1 MSDSEQFVTYE
12 VDSNDIAIVR
22 LNRPKANA
30 LSKELLRQLG
40 KVADE
45 LLVSPPHAV
54 VIHGGERI
62 FAAGAD
68 ITEFGGIK
76 EAVETAGVFHEVL
89 NKIARIPRVTIA
101 SINGFA
107 LGGGCEL
114 AMACDFRVAA
124 TDSKLGQPEVLL
136 GLIPG
141 GGGTQRL
148 SRLVGVAKAKDLIFS
163 GRAVSAD
170 EALGIGL
177 VDKVFDP
184 EKVFSEAYA
193 WALSFAKGAVV
204 AQGLAKKAI
213 DVGLA
218 GSLEHGLDVE
228 RLVFSEVFG
237 TKDAQ
242 IGVSSFLANGPGK
255 AVFVGE

>member
-1 MSDSEQFVTYE
+1 MSDSEKFVSLE
-12 VDSNDIAIVR
+12 VDSNQIAIVR

-30 LSKELLRQLG
+30 LSKQLLRQLG
-40 KVADE
+40 EVADQ
-45 LLVSPPHAV
+45 LLESLPHAL
-54 VIHGGERI
+54 VIYGGERI

-68 ITEFGGIK
+68 ISEFGGIK

-89 NKIARIPRVTIA
+89 NKMAGIPRVSIA
-101 SINGFA
+101 AINGFA

-124 TDSKLGQPEVLL
+124 SDAKLGQPEVLL

-148 SRLVGVAKAKDLIFS
+148 PRLVGVAKAKELIYS
-163 GRAVSAD
+163 GRAVSAQ
-170 EALGIGL
+170 EALEIGL
-177 VDKVFDP
+177 VDKVFEPD
-184 EKVFSEAYA
+184 KVFEEAYA
-193 WALSFAKGAVV
+193 WALSFAKGAIL
-204 AQGLAKKAI
+204 AQGLSKKAI
-213 DVGLA
+213 DTGLA
-218 GSLEHGLDVE
+218 GTLEHGLDVE

-242 IGVSSFLANGPGK
+242 IGVRSFLENGPGK

>member
-1 MSDSEQFVTYE
+1 M
-12 VDSNDIAIVR
+12 
-22 LNRPKANA
+22 
-30 LSKELLRQLG
+30 
-40 KVADE
+40 
-45 LLVSPPHAV
+45 
-54 VIHGGERI
+54 
-62 FAAGAD
+62 
-68 ITEFGGIK
+68 
-76 EAVETAGVFHEVL
+76 
-89 NKIARIPRVTIA
+89 
-101 SINGFA
+101 
-107 LGGGCEL
+107 
-114 AMACDFRVAA
+114 
-124 TDSKLGQPEVLL
+124 L

>member
-1 MSDSEQFVTYE
+1 MSDIEKFVSVE
-12 VDSNDIAIVR
+12 IDSNKVAVVR

-40 KVADE
+40 EIADQ
-45 LLVSPPHAV
+45 LVEAPPHAV

-68 ITEFGGIK
+68 ITEFAGMA
-76 EAVETAGVFHEVL
+76 EAVGTAGMFHQVL
-89 NKIARIPRVTIA
+89 NKIASLPRVTIA
-101 SINGFA
+101 AINGFA

-124 TDSKLGQPEVLL
+124 TDSRLGQPEILL

-148 SRLVGVAKAKDLIFS
+148 ARLVGVAKAKDLIYS
-163 GRAVSAD
+163 GRAVSAQ
-170 EALGIGL
+170 EALEIGL
-177 VDKVFDP
+177 VDKVCEP
-184 EKVFSEAYA
+184 EKVFSEAYQ
-193 WALSFAKGAVV
+193 WAVSFAKGAVI

-213 DVGLA
+213 DTGLA
-218 GSLEHGLDVE
+218 GTLEHGLDVE

-242 IGVSSFLANGPGK
+242 IGVSSFLTNGPGK
-255 AVFVGE
+255 AVFLGE

>member
-1 MSDSEQFVTYE
+1 MSDSEKFVTVE
-12 VDSNDIAIVR
+12 VDSNDIAVVR
-22 LNRPKANA
+22 LDRPKANA
-30 LSKELLRQLG
+30 LSKALLRQLG
-40 KVADE
+40 DIADR
-45 LLVSPPHAV
+45 LLALPPHAV

-68 ITEFGGIK
+68 ISEFGGIK
-76 EAVETAGVFHEVL
+76 EAIETAGVFHEVL
-89 NKIARIPRVTIA
+89 NKIASIPRVTIA
-101 SINGFA
+101 AINGFA

-124 TDSKLGQPEVLL
+124 SDSKLGQPEVLL

-148 SRLVGVAKAKDLIFS
+148 PRLVGVAKAKDLIYS
-163 GRAVSAD
+163 GRAVSAQ
-170 EALGIGL
+170 EALEIGL
-177 VDKVFDP
+177 IDRISEPV
-184 EKVFSEAYA
+184 KVFSEAYD
-193 WALSFAKGAVV
+193 WALSFAKGAVL
-204 AQGLAKKAI
+204 AQGLSKKAI

-218 GSLEHGLDVE
+218 GTLQHGLDVE

-242 IGVSSFLANGPGK
+242 IGVSSFLTSGPGK

>member
-1 MSDSEQFVTYE
+1 MSDSEKFVTYE
-12 VDSNDIAIVR
+12 VDSNDIAVIR
-22 LNRPKANA
+22 LDRPKANA
-30 LSKELLRQLG
+30 ISKALLRQLG
-40 KVADE
+40 DVADQ
-45 LLVSPPHAV
+45 LLISPPHAV
-54 VIHGGERI
+54 LIHGGERI

-68 ITEFGGIK
+68 ITEFAGIK
-76 EAVETAGVFHEVL
+76 EAIETAGIFHEVL

-124 TDSKLGQPEVLL
+124 TDSRLGQPEVLL

-148 SRLVGVAKAKDLIFS
+148 PRLVGVAKAKDLIYS
-163 GRAVSAD
+163 GRAVSAN
-170 EALGIGL
+170 EALEIGL
-177 VDKVFDP
+177 VDRVCDP
-184 EKVFSEAYA
+184 DKVFSEAYA

-204 AQGLAKKAI
+204 AQGLSKKAI
-213 DVGLA
+213 DLGLA
-218 GSLEHGLDVE
+218 GTLSHGLDVE

-237 TKDAQ
+237 TKDAE
-242 IGVSSFLANGPGK
+242 IGVTSFLTNGPGK
-255 AVFVGE
+255 AVFLGE

>member
-1 MSDSEQFVTYE
+1 MSDSGKFVSVE
-12 VDSNDIAIVR
+12 VDANDIAVVR

-40 KVADE
+40 EIADQ
-45 LLVSPPHAV
+45 LLASPPHAM

-68 ITEFGGIK
+68 ISEFGGIK
-76 EAVETAGVFHEVL
+76 EAIETAGVFHEVL
-89 NKIARIPRVTIA
+89 NKVASIPRATIA
-101 SINGFA
+101 AINGFA

-124 TDSKLGQPEVLL
+124 SDSRLGQPEVLL

-148 SRLVGVAKAKDLIFS
+148 PRLVGVAKAKDLVFS
-163 GRAVSAD
+163 GRAVSAQ
-170 EALGIGL
+170 EALEIGL
-177 VDKVFDP
+177 VDKVFEPD
-184 EKVFSEAYA
+184 KVFTEAYN

-204 AQGLAKKAI
+204 AQGLSKKAI

-218 GSLEHGLDVE
+218 GTLHHGLDVE

-242 IGVSSFLANGPGK
+242 IGVSSFLTNGPGK